1 MKMNILVFGG
11 NRFMGAEVVRMLSEM
26 SMVTVWVVNRSGSA
40 PFNSNPDNIKIWKGD
55 RNDEHFYESFPF
67 EEMHYVIDMC
77 LYQPEQAQ
85 RIIDS
90 IKWRGQ
96 DSILRYIAVSSVA
109 ALQTDTEL
117 FGEYGTN
124 KAEIERMLLSPRP
137 SLPTDTPKYKA
148 KYKNGH
154 KQVSIIR
161 PSYVLG
167 HKGITSHIHRDQY
180 FRDCIEAGRP
190 VEVDGDGEA
199 EISVCFA
206 FEVVTTILDQLSADN
221 YQHVINVGSKPISIK
236 ELIKLYG
243 ANSSNEP
250 PLINYNSTSSLIPFP
265 NKECT
270 FGVHDITHETSVVK
284 GVAWTK

>member
-1 MKMNILVFGG
+1 M
-11 NRFMGAEVVRMLSEM
+11 
-26 SMVTVWVVNRSGSA
+26 
-40 PFNSNPDNIKIWKGD
+40 
-55 RNDEHFYESFPF
+55 
-67 EEMHYVIDMC
+67 
-77 LYQPEQAQ
+77 
-85 RIIDS
+85 
-90 IKWRGQ
+90 
-96 DSILRYIAVSSVA
+96 
-109 ALQTDTEL
+109 
-117 FGEYGTN
+117 
-124 KAEIERMLLSPRP
+124 
-137 SLPTDTPKYKA
+137 
-148 KYKNGH
+148 
-154 KQVSIIR
+154 
-161 PSYVLG
+161 
-167 HKGITSHIHRDQY
+167 
-180 FRDCIEAGRP
+180 
-190 VEVDGDGEA
+190 EVDGDGEA